1 MITNLKIESFKTLEK
16 VEIELGQINVFV
28 GANGSG
34 KSNLLEAVGVL
45 SAAADGKVDD
55 QVLLQRG
62 VRPGVPELYKSAFN
76 ERLPQH
82 IYFAAHNETAC
93 YEVSLLNP
101 LSTNRPWRFKTEF
114 LEQDGKR
121 LTSRSPRMKDN
132 PNTER
137 GLAAIA
143 VDKLK
148 TSSHARQFIEQM
160 QEFVIY
166 SPTTPML
173 RGTDP
178 ESATRKPVGLHGGR
192 LPEAIHELLVYR
204 KRDDHAKRVCKEALS
219 LIDWALKYGSAAAV
233 EMPLSPA
240 AGASPRVIRFVDRF
254 MREGRNALSGYDA
267 SEGALYILFL
277 AVLAAHPDAPRLFA
291 VDNADHGLNPRL
303 AQSLFKHLCSW
314 ILSSTIPRQLLITTH
329 NPQVLD
335 GLPML
340 DDRVRLFTVS
350 RTDAGRSAVRRVEIN
365 DNILRMAEQGW
376 TLSRL
381 WVMGHL
387 GGMPNV

>member
-1 MITNLKIESFKTLEK
+1 MITNLKIESFKSLEK
-16 VEIELGQINVFV
+16 VEIELGHVNVFV

-62 VRPGVPELYKSAFN
+62 VRPGVPELYKSAFK

-82 IYFAAHNETAC
+82 IYFSAATQHAS

-101 LSTNRPWRFKTEF
+101 MSMSRPWRFKTE
-114 LEQDGKR
+114 LLTRDHAEKV
-121 LTSRSPRMKDN
+121 TSRSPRLRDN

-137 GLAAIA
+137 GLAALEA
-143 VDKLK
+143 FNLEKKDSALQLL
-148 TSSHARQFIEQM
+148 RQLQD
-160 QEFVIY
+160 FVIY
-166 SPTTPML
+166 APTTPVL
-173 RGTDP
+173 RGTAP
-178 ESATRKPVGLHGGR
+178 EPNPRQPVGVNGGR
-192 LPEAIHELLVYR
+192 LPEAIHELLR
-204 KRDDHAKRVCKEALS
+204 SGKDSKHSKCVCDEALV
-219 LIDWALKYGSAAAV
+219 LIDWAKSYGSASAADV
-233 EMPLSPA
+233 PLSPA

-254 MREGRNALSGYDA
+254 MREGRNELSGYDA

-303 AQSLFKHLCSW
+303 AQALFKNLCSW
-314 ILSSTIPRQLLITTH
+314 ILSSTTPRQILVTTH

-335 GLPML
+335 GLPL
-340 DDRVRLFTVS
+340 HDDRVRLFTVS
-350 RTDAGRSAVRRVEIN
+350 RTDAGRSDVRRVEIS
-365 DNILRMAEQGW
+365 DSILYDRA
-376 TLSRL
+376 
-381 WVMGHL
+381 
-387 GGMPNV
+387 